1 MRTETKPSFNPFTFL
16 WDESGDAF
24 YEFVLVASLGVVVCI
39 IVYLALGKSI

>member
-1 MRTETKPSFNPFTFL
+1 MHTEPKPRFTPFTFL
-16 WDESGDAF
+16 WDERGDAF